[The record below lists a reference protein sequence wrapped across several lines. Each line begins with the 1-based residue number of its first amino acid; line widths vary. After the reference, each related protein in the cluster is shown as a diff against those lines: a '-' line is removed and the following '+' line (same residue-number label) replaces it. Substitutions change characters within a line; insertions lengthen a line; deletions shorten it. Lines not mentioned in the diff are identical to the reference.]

1 MSSKEE
7 EERFAR
13 LTSENEELKM
23 KIAEKERQIDE
34 VKKKIDVMSKEQLER
49 RRTEEREQKMAAAA
63 AAAAGGGTSG
73 TSTTTTTTAAAGTI
87 KTILKKAVR
96 IQEPDEMVEV
106 KGGAHPLS
114 ELHACDS
121 ASDSGFA
128 SRGGNSSRPSAEG
141 EFSESYL

>member
-63 AAAAGGGTSG
+63 AAAAGGATG
-73 TSTTTTTTAAAGTI
+73 TSTTTTMTTAAAAT

-96 IQEPDEMVEV
+96 IQEPEEMVEV
-106 KGGAHPLS
+106 KGGGHPLS

-121 ASDSGFA
+121 TSDSGFA